1 MLTREASYT
10 DYNGVNRK
18 EILYFNLEPA
28 ELMEMELGTTGG
40 LTQMI
45 NRVIAAQDNATLV
58 RIFKELI
65 LKAYGEKSD
74 DGKRLVKSE
83 AISTAF
89 SQTRAY
95 SDLFMELVTDAEKA
109 AACVNGIVPEE
120 IAEKAKEQQEQTVP
134 MLPS

>member
-1 MLTREASYT
+1 MLTREANYT

-18 EILYFNLEPA
+18 EILYFNLEPS

-74 DGKRLVKSE
+74 DGRRLVKSE

-109 AACVNGIVPEE
+109 AAFVNGIVPEE
-120 IAEKAKEQQEQTVP
+120 IAEKAKEQQNQAVP
-134 MLPS
+134 MLQG

>member
-1 MLTREASYT
+1 MLTREANYT

-18 EILYFNLEPA
+18 EILYFNLEPS

-74 DGKRLVKSE
+74 DGRRLVKSE

-109 AACVNGIVPEE
+109 AAFVNGIVPEE
-120 IAEKAKEQQEQTVP
+120 IAEKAKEQQGQNVP
-134 MLPS
+134 MLQG